1 METLKIKEYIE
12 SVEGNNKFINTF
24 NPQFVAESESFH
36 VLLNEYIKNTYY
48 NLRVLDMFTDAVN
61 MRVWGSTIFATNRYK
76 YELLARTVDV
86 TVLDNFFKTS
96 NMQETTNTT
105 NSGNGTITDAGN
117 STLTFSK
124 GEQHDT
130 SSTTATTGEQTT
142 TTSTSDT
149 KGAQENSD
157 SVTFSK
163 GEQTNST
170 DGRLNTGAVT
180 VKNNNGA
187 TQTTVENDSYKDTT
201 TFNDDTTTTNSLM
214 GDNST
219 TFVNADKSHV
229 ETNNRKT
236 EFDGA
241 KRKQTTKSDA
251 YENKQTTDA
260 HEDTSHN
267 SSTDGA
273 RTDTTT
279 TTATEG
285 ARTDTSSGSVATG
298 ERTDTASANNT
309 AGARTDTTT
318 EIKSNTRTLQNSGSA
333 ETTKNI
339 EGFNV
344 LYSELVN
351 NARNSALFNLVAV
364 VAHDLIKKTCLLIY
378 NFEGGEL

>member
-1 METLKIKEYIE
+1 MTIEEYIE
-12 SVEGNNKFINTF
+12 SVDANNKFINTF
-24 NPQFVAESESFH
+24 NAEYLAESEGFH
-36 VLLNEYIKNTYY
+36 TLLNEYIKNTYY
-48 NLRVLDMFTDAVN
+48 DLNVLSRFADVDK
-61 MRVWGSTIFATNRYK
+61 MRAWGSIIFISNRHK
-76 YELLARTVDV
+76 YALLARTVDV
-86 TVLDNFFKTS
+86 AVIDNFFKTNS
-96 NMQETTNTT
+96 ITETSETTN
-105 NSGNGTITDAGN
+105 NGNGTITDAGN
-117 STLTFSK
+117 ATVTFSK

-130 SSTTATTGEQTT
+130 SSTSARTGAQTT

-187 TQTTVENDSYKDTT
+187 VTTNVNSDKYTDTT
-201 TFNDDTTTTNSLM
+201 TFNDDTTTTNTVKGM
-214 GDNST
+214 NST
-219 TFVNADKSHV
+219 EFVDDNKSNV
-229 ETNNRKT
+229 KTKDRKT
-236 EFDGA
+236 QFDGA
-241 KRKQTTKSDA
+241 ERKQKTTTDA

-285 ARTDTSSGSVATG
+285 ARTDTSSGSVEAG

-318 EIKSNTRTLQNSGSA
+318 DIKSNTRTLQNSGSA

-351 NARNSALFNLVAV
+351 NARNAALFNLVAV
-364 VAHDLIKKTCLLIY
+364 VAHDIVKKTCLLIY
-378 NFEGGEL
+378 DF

>member
-1 METLKIKEYIE
+1 MKIKEYIE

-24 NPQFVAESESFH
+24 NPQFVAESEGFH
-36 VLLNEYIKNTYY
+36 ALLNEYIKNTYY
-48 NLRVLDMFTDAVN
+48 NLPVLDIFTDAVN
-61 MRVWGSTIFATNRYK
+61 MRVWGSTIFTTNRYK

-86 TVLDNFFKTS
+86 DVLDNFFKTS

-117 STLTFSK
+117 ATVTFSK

-130 SSTTATTGEQTT
+130 SSTSATTGAQTT
-142 TTSTSDT
+142 TTSTNDT

-170 DGRLNTGAVT
+170 DGALNVGAATVT
-180 VKNNNGA
+180 TSNGIVK
-187 TQTTVENDSYKDTT
+187 TVVDGDLYQDTT

-214 GDNST
+214 GDNSAA
-219 TFVNADKSHV
+219 FVNADKSNV
-229 ETNNRKT
+229 KTNNRTTVVDGGARKT
-236 EFDGA
+236 TTTTDPTTNT
-241 KRKQTTKSDA
+241 QTTS
-251 YENKQTTDA
+251 A
-260 HEDTSHN
+260 HTDTSAN
-267 SSTDGA
+267 TSSEGA

-309 AGARTDTTT
+309 VGARTDTTT
-318 EIKSNTRTLQNSGSA
+318 DIKSNTRTLQNSGSA

-364 VAHDLIKKTCLLIY
+364 VAHDIVKKVCFLIY
-378 NFEGGEL
+378 DFD

>member
-1 METLKIKEYIE
+1 MKIREYIE

-24 NPQFVAESESFH
+24 NPQFVAETESFH
-36 VLLNEYIKNTYY
+36 TLLNEYIKNTYY
-48 NLRVLDMFTDAVN
+48 NLNVLDMFTDPVN

-86 TVLDNFFKTS
+86 AVLDNFFKTS
-96 NMQETTNTT
+96 NMQETTETT
-105 NSGNGTITDAGN
+105 NTGSGTITDAGN
-117 STLTFSK
+117 ATTTFNK

-130 SSTTATTGEQTT
+130 SSTSATTGAQTT

-157 SVTFSK
+157 SVTFNK
-163 GEQTNST
+163 GQQENTT
-170 DGRLNTGAVT
+170 DGRLNTGTVT

-214 GDNST
+214 GSNST
-219 TFVNADKSHV
+219 TFVNADKSNV
-229 ETNNRKT
+229 KTNNRKT
-236 EFDGA
+236 EFEGGN
-241 KRKQTTKSDA
+241 RKQTTKGKE

-267 SSTDGA
+267 STTDGA

-285 ARTDTSSGSVATG
+285 ARTDTSSGSVEAG
-298 ERTDTASANNT
+298 ERTDTASANST

-318 EIKSNTRTLQNSGSA
+318 DINSNTRTLSNTESVNS
-333 ETTKNI
+333 TKNI
-339 EGFNV
+339 DGFNV
-344 LYSELVN
+344 LYSELVS
-351 NARNSALFNLVAV
+351 NARNAALFNLVAV
-364 VAHDLIKKTCLLIY
+364 VAHDIVKKTCLLIY
-378 NFEGGEL
+378 DFD

>member
-48 NLRVLDMFTDAVN
+48 NLRVLDMFTDASN
-61 MRVWGSTIFATNRYK
+61 MRVWGSTIFASNRYK

-86 TVLDNFFKTS
+86 AVLDNFFKTS

-105 NSGNGTITDAGN
+105 NSGSGTITDAGN
-117 STLTFSK
+117 ATVTFSK

-130 SSTTATTGEQTT
+130 SSTSATTGAQTT
-142 TTSTSDT
+142 TTSTNDT

-187 TQTTVENDSYKDTT
+187 VTTSVNSDKYTDTT

-219 TFVNADKSHV
+219 TFVNADKSNV
-229 ETNNRKT
+229 KTNDRKT
-236 EFDGA
+236 QFDGA
-241 KRKQTTKSDA
+241 ERKQKTTTDA

-318 EIKSNTRTLQNSGSA
+318 DIKSNTRTLQNIGSA
-333 ETTKNI
+333 ETTRNI

-364 VAHDLIKKTCLLIY
+364 VAHDIVKKVCFLIY
-378 NFEGGEL
+378 DFD